1 MTQIRCL
8 MAGMRSGVLA
18 DIVQQLLRN
27 HLEVKL
33 MNRVRDRQKVL
44 PLVRK
49 HHYNVVMLNFEPDEI
64 PDICHQLLE
73 EHPDM
78 VVAGMVEDG
87 KRLCILVDDPDPH
100 ELTEMIRLAVDG
112 SQ

>member
-1 MTQIRCL
+1 MSQIRCL
-8 MAGMRSGVLA
+8 LAGMRSGVLA
-18 DIVQQLLRN
+18 DIVEHLVQN
-27 HLEVKL
+27 HLDVEV
-33 MNRVRDRQKVL
+33 MERVMDRDRVI
-44 PLVRK
+44 PMVRK
-49 HHYNVVMLNFEPDEI
+49 HHYNLVMLDFEPDEI

-73 EHPDM
+73 ENPTM

-87 KRLCILVDDPDPH
+87 RRLCILIDDPGPH